1 MSENILLEAMTDD
14 VSIDITQEANFIWSI
29 ANKLRGVYMP
39 DKYGDV
45 IIPMTVIRRFECVLE
60 KTKDA
65 VVEKYTDNKSYP
77 EPAMYRISGKPFFN
91 TSRFTLKELCNDP
104 DNIQSNFIEY
114 IESFSSNVLDILN
127 QLEIKTHI
135 KKMNKE
141 NCLFAVVKEFSEL
154 DLSEETFNS
163 IKMGY
168 IFENLIGRFYQ
179 NVDAGQYYTGR
190 DIIKMMVYVITAEGC
205 DDIYD
210 EGKVITI
217 ADQAAGTSGMLTTAY
232 NHLHNLNPKA
242 DIRLFGQEIM
252 GQSYAVGLA
261 EMLIKGQDARNFKH
275 ADTFKEDFFED
286 TKMRFVLENPPFG
299 MSWGGKDAKAGQEQ
313 AVLENHKR
321 GKDSRWPAGLPSSG
335 DAQLLFMQSAI
346 DKMDDEHGRAAI
358 ITNGSP
364 LFNGGV
370 SSGESQ
376 IRRWL
381 LENDLIEAIIA
392 MPTELF
398 YNTGIATYVWILSKN
413 KRTERIGKI
422 QLIDATEI
430 YHTLRKSLGNK
441 RKEFTAEDRKTIT
454 KLYSDFVE
462 NDKSKIYDNEE
473 FIYREYT
480 VMQPLQR
487 SYAINDERIENL
499 ETSGK
504 LNSFYDKTKHDEIL
518 EKQETSEK
526 LTKTEKNNLKKY
538 TENEKTYNKIFEI
551 LKENITDKKYMS
563 VDEFEPVIN
572 DLLLELSLNK
582 TVFNN
587 IIDGLSEMDKEA
599 DIQTDK
605 KGNVIYDKDTKDTE
619 IVNVRENIDDYM
631 KREVLPHI
639 PDAKSFFEED
649 VTLKNPKIKT
659 GAEIPFT
666 RYFYKY
672 EAPRPSEE
680 LAQEFL
686 ELEDMVNQKVK
697 ELFGGEIND

>member
-77 EPAMYRISGKPFFN
+77 ERAMYRISGKPFYN

-321 GKDSRWPAGLPSSG
+321 GIDSRWPAGLPSSG

-413 KRTERIGKI
+413 KRQERIGKI

-462 NDKSKIYDNEE
+462 NDKSKIYENEE

-504 LNSFYDKTKHDEIL
+504 LNSFYDKTKHDDIL

-563 VDEFEPVIN
+563 VDEFEPVVN
-572 DLLLELSLNK
+572 DLLSELSLNK

-619 IVNVRENIDDYM
+619 IVNVRENIEDYM